1 MVKITK
7 RPLPDGVTISSD
19 NDYRS
24 GPVFDILV
32 NDCRNKCYICEDK
45 PTGINVEHIVHHNS
59 DPALRYNWDNL
70 FLACVHCNSIKGTK
84 YDDILNPAQIDPEDR
99 VALAVEISDDFTECV
114 TVTPLRQEPATLKT
128 TELLHLVYNGG
139 STPIKKLEAA
149 NLRNEHL
156 LPDIKLFEK
165 YIHDYINEHD
175 LGYDVIIE
183 KEISR
188 SSKFAAFKRKIIRDD
203 PQLSVTFA
211 EALSN
216 IS

>member
-1 MVKITK
+1 MIKITK
-7 RPLPDGVTISSD
+7 HKLPDGVTISSD

-32 NDCRNKCYICEDK
+32 DDCYRKCYICEDK
-45 PTGINVEHIVHHNS
+45 PTSINVEHIVHHNN

-84 YDDILNPAQIDPEDR
+84 YDDIVNPAQIDPEDC
-99 VALAVEISDDFTECV
+99 VALAIEISDDFMDCV
-114 TVTPLRQEPATLKT
+114 SVTPLSQEPKTLKT
-128 TELLHLVYNGG
+128 FELLHLVYNGEAT
-139 STPIKKLEAA
+139 SIKRIEAA

-156 LPDIKLFEK
+156 LPDIQRFKQ
-165 YIHDYINEHD
+165 YIRGYFDEPD
-175 LGYDVIIE
+175 LGYDSLIK

-188 SSKFAAFKRKIIRDD
+188 SSKFAAFKRKIIR
-203 PQLSVTFA
+203 VIRAHNVFCVKRK
-211 EALSN
+211 